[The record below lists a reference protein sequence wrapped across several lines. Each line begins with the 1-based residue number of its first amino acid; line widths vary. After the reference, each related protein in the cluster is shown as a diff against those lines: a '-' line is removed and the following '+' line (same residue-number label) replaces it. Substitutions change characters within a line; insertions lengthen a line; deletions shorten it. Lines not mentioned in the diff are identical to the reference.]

1 MSPFLKKYVIK
12 YREKHLL
19 QRKENK
25 KTQLIDRATENAQCI
40 SHFILQC
47 HQKTGRVVH
56 LKWCTFNSVA
66 HSWELFPQDHVQKKL
81 LKLVK
86 KKKNTFRINPVVFPL
101 KKKNQFKYVQP

>member
-1 MSPFLKKYVIK
+1 MARICEHIEINVTLFGKNMSLNIGKNICC
-12 YREKHLL
+12 RE
-19 QRKENK
+19 RKT
-25 KTQLIDRATENAQCI
+25 KTQLRDRATENAQCI

-56 LKWCTFNSVA
+56 LKWCKFNSVA

-86 KKKNTFRINPVVFPL
+86 KICSE
-101 KKKNQFKYVQP
+101 